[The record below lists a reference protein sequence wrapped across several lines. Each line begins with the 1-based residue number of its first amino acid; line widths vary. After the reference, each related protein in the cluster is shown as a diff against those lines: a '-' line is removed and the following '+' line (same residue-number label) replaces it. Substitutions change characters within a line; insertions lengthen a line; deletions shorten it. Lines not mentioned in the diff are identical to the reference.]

1 MEQKSK
7 FDKVMGAWDIL
18 VIAFGAMI
26 GWGWVINSGDWI
38 TTAGFAGSIIAMLIG
53 GLMVFFVGL
62 TYAELTSAMPQ
73 CGGEHVFSYRAMGPT
88 GSFVCTWMI
97 ILGYVATSAFEATA
111 LPTVITYL
119 FPDFNQVYLY
129 SIAGKDI
136 YLTTIVLGVGVAI
149 LITVINIKGAKTAAI
164 LQTVLTAIIAIA
176 GILLVVGSAING
188 DMGNITG
195 QMWESGAGNTLGSV
209 FKVACM
215 TPFLFIGF
223 DVIPQA
229 AEEINVPYK
238 KIGKIMLLSIFL
250 AVAWYLMI
258 IFAVCYI
265 MPQSEIAKEMMSQNG
280 LVSAKAIEIAF
291 RSPLMGKVLIIGG
304 LCGIIT
310 SWNSFLMGGSRA
322 LYSMGES
329 LMIPKMFGKLGKN
342 KTPEAAIILCGIACV
357 AAPFFGRGV
366 LVWLVDAASFGCV
379 IAYMFVSISFCIL
392 RKKRPEMERP
402 YKVKA
407 GKFVGVMAVLMA
419 GFMTLL
425 YIIPASFSA
434 ALVWQEWVV
443 VGIWLALG
451 VFFYFYSK
459 RKYGAE
465 FGRDIFIV
473 DESKTVEEEPAL
485 LPNAKYPD
493 RHFVITM
500 GCEYGS
506 GGPEIARM
514 VADYFGIE
522 YYDRDLVDKVVQEI
536 GVDKGLVEEA
546 DTKIGVRYAFDTSY
560 GVRYANLSNRV
571 IDAQFQ
577 AIHDFAKHSCVI
589 VGRSSDYILRD
600 TEDVMNVFIYAPQ
613 KDEIAAVMKKKG
625 LNERK
630 AEEEWENV
638 EKSQH
643 ARHEYITGKKRGDR
657 HTRDILLNS
666 SLLGWDATAQFIE
679 ELVERRFG
687 LTEETLKKEAWR
699 ANERIY
705 DQNRNRRI

>member
-53 GLMVFFVGL
+53 GVMVFFVGL

-119 FPDFNQVYLY
+119 FPEFNQVYLY

-136 YLTTIVLGVGVAI
+136 YLTTILLGVGVAV
-149 LITVINIKGAKTAAI
+149 LITFINIRGAKTAAI

-176 GILLVVGSAING
+176 GILLVVGSAVNG
-188 DMGNITG
+188 DGANITG
-195 QMWESGAGNTLGSV
+195 QMWESGTGTTLGSV

-250 AVAWYLMI
+250 AVAWYLLI

-265 MPQSEIAKEMMSQNG
+265 MPQSAIAQEMSSQNG

-329 LMIPKMFGKLGKN
+329 LMIPKMFGKLGKH

-357 AAPFFGRGV
+357 VAPFFGRGV

-392 RKKRPEMERP
+392 RKKKPEMARP

-407 GKFVGVMAVLMA
+407 GRFVGVMAVLMA

-425 YIIPASFSA
+425 YIVPASFSA
-434 ALVWQEWVV
+434 ALVWQEWIV

-451 VFFYFYSK
+451 AFFYFYSK
-459 RKYGAE
+459 KKYGAE

-473 DESKTVEEEPAL
+473 EDGGKTEEQEETV
-485 LPNAKYPD
+485 LPNAKYQD
-493 RHFVITM
+493 RHFVITV

-506 GGPEIARM
+506 GGPQIAKM
-514 VADYFGIE
+514 VADRLGIE
-522 YYDRDLVDKVVQEI
+522 YYNRDLVDKVVAHI

-577 AIHDFAKHSCVI
+577 AINDFANKSSCVI
-589 VGRSSDYILRD
+589 VGRSSDYILRNRD
-600 TEDVMNVFIYAPQ
+600 DVLNVFIYAPQ
-613 KDEIAAVMKKKG
+613 EDEIAAVMKEKG
-625 LNERK
+625 IKNMRK
-630 AEEEWENV
+630 AKEEWESV
-638 EKSQH
+638 DKAQH

-657 HTRDILLNS
+657 HTRDMLINS
-666 SLLGWDATAQFIE
+666 SILGWDETADMIIDMIDRKFEQDDAKQ
-679 ELVERRFG
+679 
-687 LTEETLKKEAWR
+687 LKKEA
-699 ANERIY
+699 
-705 DQNRNRRI
+705 

>member
-53 GLMVFFVGL
+53 GVMVFFVGL

-119 FPDFNQVYLY
+119 FPEFNQVYLY

-136 YLTTIVLGVGVAI
+136 YLTTILLGVGVAV
-149 LITVINIKGAKTAAI
+149 LITFINIRGAKTAAI

-176 GILLVVGSAING
+176 GILLVVGSAVNG
-188 DMGNITG
+188 DGANITG
-195 QMWESGAGNTLGSV
+195 QMWESGTGTTLGSV

-250 AVAWYLMI
+250 AVAWYLLI

-265 MPQSEIAKEMMSQNG
+265 MPQSAIAQEMSSQNG

-329 LMIPKMFGKLGKN
+329 LMIPKMFGKLGKH

-357 AAPFFGRGV
+357 VAPFFGRGV

-392 RKKRPEMERP
+392 RKKKPEMERP

-407 GKFVGVMAVLMA
+407 GRFVGVMAVLMA

-425 YIIPASFSA
+425 YIVPASFSA

-459 RKYGAE
+459 KKYGAE

-473 DESKTVEEEPAL
+473 EDGGKAEEQEEAV

-493 RHFVITM
+493 RHFVITV

-506 GGPEIARM
+506 GGPQIAKM
-514 VADYFGIE
+514 IADRLGIE
-522 YYDRDLVDKVVQEI
+522 YYNRDLVDKVVAQI

-577 AIHDFAKHSCVI
+577 AINDFANRSSCVI
-589 VGRSSDYILRD
+589 VGRSSDYILRNRD
-600 TEDVMNVFIYAPQ
+600 DVLNVFIYAPQ
-613 KDEIAAVMKKKG
+613 EDEIAAVMKEKG
-625 LNERK
+625 IKNMRK
-630 AEEEWENV
+630 AKEEWESV
-638 EKSQH
+638 DKAQH

-657 HTRDILLNS
+657 HTRDMLINS
-666 SLLGWDATAQFIE
+666 SILGWDETADMIIDMIDRKFEQDD
-679 ELVERRFG
+679 VKQ
-687 LTEETLKKEAWR
+687 LKKEA
-699 ANERIY
+699 
-705 DQNRNRRI
+705 

>member
-53 GLMVFFVGL
+53 GVMVFFVGL

-119 FPDFNQVYLY
+119 FPKFNQVYLY

-136 YLTTIVLGVGVAI
+136 YLTTILLGVGVAV
-149 LITVINIKGAKTAAI
+149 LITFINIRGAKTAAI

-176 GILLVVGSAING
+176 GILLVVGSAVNG
-188 DMGNITG
+188 DGANITG
-195 QMWESGAGNTLGSV
+195 QMWESGTGTTLGSV

-250 AVAWYLMI
+250 AVAWYLLI

-265 MPQSEIAKEMMSQNG
+265 MPQSAIAQEMSSQNG

-291 RSPLMGKVLIIGG
+291 RSLLMGKVLIIGG

-329 LMIPKMFGKLGKN
+329 LMIPKMFGKLGKH

-357 AAPFFGRGV
+357 VAPFFGRGV

-392 RKKRPEMERP
+392 RKKKPEMARP

-407 GKFVGVMAVLMA
+407 GRFVGVMAVLMA

-425 YIIPASFSA
+425 YIVPASFSA
-434 ALVWQEWVV
+434 ALVWQEWIV

-451 VFFYFYSK
+451 AFFYFYSK
-459 RKYGAE
+459 KKYGAE

-473 DESKTVEEEPAL
+473 EDGGKTEEQEETV

-493 RHFVITM
+493 RHFVITV

-506 GGPEIARM
+506 GGPQIAKM
-514 VADYFGIE
+514 VADRLGIE
-522 YYDRDLVDKVVQEI
+522 YYNRDLVDKVVAHI

-577 AIHDFAKHSCVI
+577 AINDFANRSSCVI
-589 VGRSSDYILRD
+589 VGRSSDYILRNRD
-600 TEDVMNVFIYAPQ
+600 DVLNVFIYAPQ
-613 KDEIAAVMKKKG
+613 EDEIAAVMKEKG
-625 LNERK
+625 IKNMRK
-630 AEEEWENV
+630 AKEEWESV
-638 EKSQH
+638 DKAQH

-657 HTRDILLNS
+657 HTRDMLINS
-666 SLLGWDATAQFIE
+666 SILGWDETADMIIDMIDRKFEQDDAKQ
-679 ELVERRFG
+679 
-687 LTEETLKKEAWR
+687 LKKEA
-699 ANERIY
+699 
-705 DQNRNRRI
+705 

>member
-53 GLMVFFVGL
+53 GVMVFFVGL

-119 FPDFNQVYLY
+119 FPEFNQVYLY

-136 YLTTIVLGVGVAI
+136 YLTTILLGVGVAV
-149 LITVINIKGAKTAAI
+149 LITFINIRGAKTAAI

-176 GILLVVGSAING
+176 GILLVVGSAVNG
-188 DMGNITG
+188 DGANITG
-195 QMWESGAGNTLGSV
+195 QMWESGTGTTLGSV

-250 AVAWYLMI
+250 AVAWYLLI

-265 MPQSEIAKEMMSQNG
+265 MPQSAIAQEMSSQNG

-329 LMIPKMFGKLGKN
+329 LMIPKMFGKLGKH

-357 AAPFFGRGV
+357 VAPFFGRGV

-379 IAYMFVSISFCIL
+379 IAYMFVSISFCVL
-392 RKKRPEMERP
+392 RKKKPEMARP

-407 GKFVGVMAVLMA
+407 GKFVGFMAVLMA

-425 YIIPASFSA
+425 YIVPASFSA

-459 RKYGAE
+459 KKYGAE

-473 DESKTVEEEPAL
+473 EDGGKTEEQEEAV

-493 RHFVITM
+493 RHFVITV

-506 GGPEIARM
+506 GGPQIAKM
-514 VADYFGIE
+514 IADRLGIE
-522 YYDRDLVDKVVQEI
+522 YYNRDLVDKVVAQI

-577 AIHDFAKHSCVI
+577 AINDFANRSSCVI
-589 VGRSSDYILRD
+589 VGRSSDYILRNRD
-600 TEDVMNVFIYAPQ
+600 DVLNVFIYAPQ
-613 KDEIAAVMKKKG
+613 EDEIAAVMKEKG
-625 LNERK
+625 IKNMRK
-630 AEEEWENV
+630 AKEEWESV
-638 EKSQH
+638 DKAQH

-657 HTRDILLNS
+657 HTRDMLINS
-666 SLLGWDATAQFIE
+666 SILGWDETADMIIDMIDRKFEQDDAKQ
-679 ELVERRFG
+679 
-687 LTEETLKKEAWR
+687 LKKEA
-699 ANERIY
+699 
-705 DQNRNRRI
+705 

>member
-53 GLMVFFVGL
+53 GVMVFFVGL

-119 FPDFNQVYLY
+119 FPEFNQVYLY

-136 YLTTIVLGVGVAI
+136 YLTTILLGVGVAV
-149 LITVINIKGAKTAAI
+149 LITFINIRGAKTAAI

-176 GILLVVGSAING
+176 GILLVVGSAVNG
-188 DMGNITG
+188 DGANITG
-195 QMWESGAGNTLGSV
+195 QMWESGTGTTLGSV

-250 AVAWYLMI
+250 AVAWYLLI

-265 MPQSEIAKEMMSQNG
+265 MPQSAIAQEMSSQNG

-329 LMIPKMFGKLGKN
+329 LMIPKMFGKLGKH

-357 AAPFFGRGV
+357 VAPFFGRGV

-392 RKKRPEMERP
+392 RKKKPEMARP

-407 GKFVGVMAVLMA
+407 GRFVGVMAVLMA

-425 YIIPASFSA
+425 YIVPASFSA
-434 ALVWQEWVV
+434 ALVWQEWIV

-451 VFFYFYSK
+451 AFFYFYSK
-459 RKYGAE
+459 KKYGAE

-473 DESKTVEEEPAL
+473 EDGGKAEEQEEAVF
-485 LPNAKYPD
+485 PNAKYPD
-493 RHFVITM
+493 RHFVITV

-506 GGPEIARM
+506 GGPQIAKM
-514 VADYFGIE
+514 IADRLGIE
-522 YYDRDLVDKVVQEI
+522 YYNRDLVDKVVAQI

-577 AIHDFAKHSCVI
+577 AINDFANRSSCVI
-589 VGRSSDYILRD
+589 VGRSSDYILRNRD
-600 TEDVMNVFIYAPQ
+600 DVLNVFIYAPQ
-613 KDEIAAVMKKKG
+613 EDEIAAVMKEKG
-625 LNERK
+625 IKNMRK
-630 AEEEWENV
+630 AKEEWESV
-638 EKSQH
+638 DKAQH

-657 HTRDILLNS
+657 HTRDMLINS
-666 SLLGWDATAQFIE
+666 SILGWDETADMIIDMIDRKFEQDDAKQ
-679 ELVERRFG
+679 
-687 LTEETLKKEAWR
+687 LKKEA
-699 ANERIY
+699 
-705 DQNRNRRI
+705 

>member
-38 TTAGFAGSIIAMLIG
+38 TTAGFMGSIIAMLIG
-53 GLMVFFVGL
+53 GVMVFFVGL

-119 FPDFNQVYLY
+119 FPKFNQVYLY

-136 YLTTIVLGVGVAI
+136 YLTTILLGVGVAL
-149 LITVINIKGAKTAAI
+149 LITFINIRGAKTAAI

-188 DMGNITG
+188 EGANITG
-195 QMWESGAGNTLGSV
+195 QMWESGTGTTLGSV

-250 AVAWYLMI
+250 AVAWYLLI

-265 MPQSEIAKEMMSQNG
+265 MPQSAIAQEMSSQNG

-329 LMIPKMFGKLGKN
+329 LMIPKMFGKLGKH

-392 RKKRPEMERP
+392 RKKKPEMARP

-425 YIIPASFSA
+425 YIVPASFSA

-459 RKYGAE
+459 KKYGAE

-473 DESKTVEEEPAL
+473 EDGGKTEEQEETV

-493 RHFVITM
+493 RHFVITV

-506 GGPEIARM
+506 GGPQIAKM
-514 VADYFGIE
+514 VADRLGIE
-522 YYDRDLVDKVVQEI
+522 YYNRDLVDKVVAQI

-577 AIHDFAKHSCVI
+577 AINDFANKSSCVI
-589 VGRSSDYILRD
+589 VGRSSDYILRNRD
-600 TEDVMNVFIYAPQ
+600 DVLNVFIYAPQ
-613 KDEIAAVMKKKG
+613 EDEIAAVMKEKG
-625 LNERK
+625 IKNMRK
-630 AEEEWENV
+630 AKEEWESV
-638 EKSQH
+638 DKAQH

-657 HTRDILLNS
+657 HTRDMLINS
-666 SLLGWDATAQFIE
+666 SILGWDETADMIIDMIDRKFEQDDAKQ
-679 ELVERRFG
+679 
-687 LTEETLKKEAWR
+687 LKKEA
-699 ANERIY
+699 
-705 DQNRNRRI
+705 

>member
-1 MEQKSK
+1 
-7 FDKVMGAWDIL
+7 MGAWDIL

-53 GLMVFFVGL
+53 GVMVFFVGL

-119 FPDFNQVYLY
+119 FPEFNQVYLY

-136 YLTTIVLGVGVAI
+136 YLTTILLGVGVAV
-149 LITVINIKGAKTAAI
+149 LITFINIRGAKTAAI

-176 GILLVVGSAING
+176 GILLVVGSAVNG
-188 DMGNITG
+188 DGANITG
-195 QMWESGAGNTLGSV
+195 QMWESGTGTTLGSV

-250 AVAWYLMI
+250 AVAWYLLI

-265 MPQSEIAKEMMSQNG
+265 MPQSAIAQEMSSQNG

-329 LMIPKMFGKLGKN
+329 LMIPKMFGKLGKH

-392 RKKRPEMERP
+392 RKKKPEMARP

-407 GKFVGVMAVLMA
+407 GRFVGVMAVLMA

-425 YIIPASFSA
+425 YIVPASFSA
-434 ALVWQEWVV
+434 ALVWQEWIV

-451 VFFYFYSK
+451 AFFYFYSK
-459 RKYGAE
+459 KKYGAE

-473 DESKTVEEEPAL
+473 EDGGKAEEQEEAVL
-485 LPNAKYPD
+485 SNAKYPD
-493 RHFVITM
+493 RHFVITV

-506 GGPEIARM
+506 GGPQIAKM
-514 VADYFGIE
+514 IADRLGIE
-522 YYDRDLVDKVVQEI
+522 YYNRDLVDKVVAQI

-577 AIHDFAKHSCVI
+577 AINDFANRSSCVI
-589 VGRSSDYILRD
+589 VGRSSDYILRNRD
-600 TEDVMNVFIYAPQ
+600 DVLNVFIYAPQ
-613 KDEIAAVMKKKG
+613 EDEIAAVMKEKG
-625 LNERK
+625 IKNMRK
-630 AEEEWENV
+630 AKEEWESV
-638 EKSQH
+638 DKAQH

-657 HTRDILLNS
+657 HTRDMLINS
-666 SLLGWDATAQFIE
+666 SILGWDETADMIIDMIDRKFEQDDAKQ
-679 ELVERRFG
+679 
-687 LTEETLKKEAWR
+687 LKKEA
-699 ANERIY
+699 
-705 DQNRNRRI
+705 

>member
-38 TTAGFAGSIIAMLIG
+38 TTAGFMGSIIAMLIG
-53 GLMVFFVGL
+53 GVMVFFVGL

-97 ILGYVATSAFEATA
+97 ILGYVATAAFEATA

-136 YLTTIVLGVGVAI
+136 YLTTIILGVGVAI
-149 LITVINIKGAKTAAI
+149 LITIVNIKGAKTAAM
-164 LQTVLTAIIAIA
+164 LQTILTAIIAIA
-176 GILLVVGSAING
+176 GILLVVGSAVNG
-188 DMGNITG
+188 DVSNING
-195 QMWESGAGNTLGSV
+195 QMWEASTGNLVGSV

-250 AVAWYLMI
+250 AVAWYLLI

-265 MPQSEIAKEMMSQNG
+265 MPQSAIAQEMASQNG

-291 RSPLMGKVLIIGG
+291 HSPMMGKVLIIGG

-329 LMIPKMFGKLGKN
+329 LMIPKAFGKLGKH
-342 KTPEAAIILCGIACV
+342 KTPEAAIILCGIACCI
-357 AAPFFGRGV
+357 APFFGRGV

-379 IAYMFVSISFCIL
+379 IAYLFVSISFCIL
-392 RKKRPEMERP
+392 RKKKPEMERP

-407 GKFVGVMAVLMA
+407 GRFVGFMAVAMA

-425 YIIPASFSA
+425 YIVPASFSA
-434 ALVWQEWVV
+434 ALIWQEWIV
-443 VGIWLALG
+443 VGIWIALG

-459 RKYGAE
+459 KKYADE

-473 DESKTVEEEPAL
+473 DDTKDEEGSEEAV
-485 LPNAKYPD
+485 AADGRKYTGK
-493 RHFVITM
+493 HFVVTV

-506 GGPEIARM
+506 GGPEIAKM

-522 YYDRDLVDKVVQEI
+522 YYDRDLVDKVVEQT

-546 DTKIGVRYAFDTSY
+546 DAKIGVRYGFNTSY

-571 IDAQFQ
+571 IDAQFE
-577 AIHDFAKHSCVI
+577 AIHDFAEKSSCVI
-589 VGRSSDYILRD
+589 VGRSSNYILKDRD
-600 TEDVMNVFIYAPQ
+600 DVLNVFIYASEE
-613 KDEIAAVMKKKG
+613 DEIAAVMKEKG
-625 LNERK
+625 LNARK
-630 AEEEWENV
+630 AREEWESV
-638 EKSQH
+638 EKAQH

-657 HTRDILLNS
+657 HTRDILLDS
-666 SLLGWDATAQFIE
+666 SLLGWKQTADFIIE
-679 ELVERRFG
+679 IIERKYSIDDKDI
-687 LTEETLKKEAWR
+687 KKEA
-699 ANERIY
+699 
-705 DQNRNRRI
+705 

>member
-53 GLMVFFVGL
+53 GVMVFFVGL

-73 CGGEHVFSYRAMGPT
+73 CGGDHVFSYRAMGPT

-119 FPDFNQVYLY
+119 FPKFNQVYLY

-136 YLTTIVLGVGVAI
+136 YLTTILLGVGVAV
-149 LITVINIKGAKTAAI
+149 LITFINIRGAKTAAI

-176 GILLVVGSAING
+176 GILLVVGSAVNG
-188 DMGNITG
+188 DGANITG
-195 QMWESGAGNTLGSV
+195 QMWESGTGTTLGSV

-250 AVAWYLMI
+250 AVAWYLLI

-265 MPQSEIAKEMMSQNG
+265 MPQSAIAQEMSSQNG

-329 LMIPKMFGKLGKN
+329 LMIPKMFGKLGKH

-357 AAPFFGRGV
+357 VAPFFGRGV

-392 RKKRPEMERP
+392 RKKKPEMARP

-407 GKFVGVMAVLMA
+407 GRFVGVMAVLMA

-425 YIIPASFSA
+425 YIVPASFSA
-434 ALVWQEWVV
+434 ALVWQEWIV

-459 RKYGAE
+459 KKYGAE

-473 DESKTVEEEPAL
+473 EDGGKAEEQEEAV

-493 RHFVITM
+493 RHFVITV

-506 GGPEIARM
+506 GGPQIAKM
-514 VADYFGIE
+514 IADRLGIE
-522 YYDRDLVDKVVQEI
+522 YYNRDLVDKVVAQI

-577 AIHDFAKHSCVI
+577 AINDFANRSSCVI
-589 VGRSSDYILRD
+589 VGRSSDYILRNRD
-600 TEDVMNVFIYAPQ
+600 DVLNVFIYAPQ
-613 KDEIAAVMKKKG
+613 EDEIAAVMKEKG
-625 LNERK
+625 IKNMRK
-630 AEEEWENV
+630 AKEEWESV
-638 EKSQH
+638 DKAQH

-657 HTRDILLNS
+657 HTRDMLINS
-666 SLLGWDATAQFIE
+666 SILGWDETADMIIDMIDRKFEQDDAKQ
-679 ELVERRFG
+679 
-687 LTEETLKKEAWR
+687 LKKEA
-699 ANERIY
+699 
-705 DQNRNRRI
+705 

>member
-53 GLMVFFVGL
+53 GVMVFFVGL

-73 CGGEHVFSYRAMGPT
+73 CGGEHVFSYKAMGPT

-119 FPDFNQVYLY
+119 FPEFNQVYLY

-136 YLTTIVLGVGVAI
+136 YLTTILLGVGVAV
-149 LITVINIKGAKTAAI
+149 LITFINIRGAKTAAI

-176 GILLVVGSAING
+176 GILLVVGSAVNG
-188 DMGNITG
+188 DGANITG
-195 QMWESGAGNTLGSV
+195 QMWESGTGTTLGSV

-250 AVAWYLMI
+250 AVAWYLLI

-265 MPQSEIAKEMMSQNG
+265 MPQSAIAQEMSSQNG

-329 LMIPKMFGKLGKN
+329 LMIPKMFGKLGKH

-357 AAPFFGRGV
+357 VAPFFGRGV

-392 RKKRPEMERP
+392 RKKKPEMARP

-407 GKFVGVMAVLMA
+407 GRFVGVMAVLMA

-425 YIIPASFSA
+425 YIVPASFSA
-434 ALVWQEWVV
+434 ALVWQEWIV

-451 VFFYFYSK
+451 AFFYFYSK
-459 RKYGAE
+459 KKYGAE

-473 DESKTVEEEPAL
+473 EDGGKAEEQEEAV

-493 RHFVITM
+493 RHFVITV

-506 GGPEIARM
+506 GGPQIAKM
-514 VADYFGIE
+514 IADRLGIE
-522 YYDRDLVDKVVQEI
+522 YYNRDLVDKVVAQI

-577 AIHDFAKHSCVI
+577 AINDFANRSSCVI
-589 VGRSSDYILRD
+589 VGRSSDYILRNRD
-600 TEDVMNVFIYAPQ
+600 DVLNVFIYAPQ
-613 KDEIAAVMKKKG
+613 EDEIAAVMKEKG
-625 LNERK
+625 IKNMRK
-630 AEEEWENV
+630 AKEEWESV
-638 EKSQH
+638 DKAQH

-657 HTRDILLNS
+657 HTRDMLINS
-666 SLLGWDATAQFIE
+666 SILGWDETADMIIDMIDRKFEQDD
-679 ELVERRFG
+679 VKQ
-687 LTEETLKKEAWR
+687 LKKEA
-699 ANERIY
+699 
-705 DQNRNRRI
+705 

>member
-119 FPDFNQVYLY
+119 FPDFDQVYLY

-687 LTEETLKKEAWR
+687 LTEETLKKEA
-699 ANERIY
+699 
-705 DQNRNRRI
+705 

>member
-53 GLMVFFVGL
+53 GVMVFFVGL

-119 FPDFNQVYLY
+119 FPKFNQVYLY

-136 YLTTIVLGVGVAI
+136 YLTTILLGVGVAV
-149 LITVINIKGAKTAAI
+149 LITFINIRGAKTAAI

-176 GILLVVGSAING
+176 GILLVVGSAVNG
-188 DMGNITG
+188 DGANITG
-195 QMWESGAGNTLGSV
+195 QMWESGTGTTLGSV

-250 AVAWYLMI
+250 AVAWYLLI

-265 MPQSEIAKEMMSQNG
+265 MPQSAIAQEMSSQNG

-329 LMIPKMFGKLGKN
+329 LMIPKMFGKLGKH

-357 AAPFFGRGV
+357 VAPFFGRGV

-392 RKKRPEMERP
+392 RKKKPEMARP

-407 GKFVGVMAVLMA
+407 GRFVGVMAVLMA

-425 YIIPASFSA
+425 YIVPASFSA
-434 ALVWQEWVV
+434 ALVWQEWIV

-451 VFFYFYSK
+451 AFFYFYSK
-459 RKYGAE
+459 KKYGAE

-473 DESKTVEEEPAL
+473 EDGGKTEEQEETV

-493 RHFVITM
+493 RHFVITV

-506 GGPEIARM
+506 GGPQIAKM
-514 VADYFGIE
+514 VADRLGIE
-522 YYDRDLVDKVVQEI
+522 YYNRDLVDKVVAHI

-577 AIHDFAKHSCVI
+577 AINDFANRSSCVI
-589 VGRSSDYILRD
+589 VGRSSDYILRNRD
-600 TEDVMNVFIYAPQ
+600 DVLNVFIYAPQ
-613 KDEIAAVMKKKG
+613 EDEIAAVMKEKG
-625 LNERK
+625 IKNMRK
-630 AEEEWENV
+630 AKEEWESV
-638 EKSQH
+638 DKAQH

-657 HTRDILLNS
+657 HTRDMLINS
-666 SLLGWDATAQFIE
+666 SILGWDETADMIIDMIDRKFEQDDAKQF
-679 ELVERRFG
+679 
-687 LTEETLKKEAWR
+687 KKEA
-699 ANERIY
+699 
-705 DQNRNRRI
+705 

>member
-1 MEQKSK
+1 
-7 FDKVMGAWDIL
+7 
-18 VIAFGAMI
+18 MI

-473 DESKTVEEEPAL
+473 DESKTVEEEPAV

-546 DTKIGVRYAFDTSY
+546 NTKIGVRYAFDTSY

-687 LTEETLKKEAWR
+687 LTEETLKKEA
-699 ANERIY
+699 
-705 DQNRNRRI
+705 

>member
-38 TTAGFAGSIIAMLIG
+38 TTAGFMGSIIAMLIG
-53 GLMVFFVGL
+53 GVMVFFVGL

-97 ILGYVATSAFEATA
+97 ILGYVDTSAFEATA

-119 FPDFNQVYLY
+119 FPEFNQVYLY

-136 YLTTIVLGVGVAI
+136 YLTTILLGVGVAV
-149 LITVINIKGAKTAAI
+149 LITFINIIGAKTAAI

-188 DMGNITG
+188 DGANITG
-195 QMWESGAGNTLGSV
+195 QMWESGTGTTLGSV

-250 AVAWYLMI
+250 AVAWYLLI

-265 MPQSEIAKEMMSQNG
+265 MPQSAIAQEMSSQNG

-329 LMIPKMFGKLGKN
+329 LMIPKMFGKLGKH

-357 AAPFFGRGV
+357 VAPFFGRGV

-392 RKKRPEMERP
+392 RKKKPEMARP

-407 GKFVGVMAVLMA
+407 GRFVGVMAVLMA

-425 YIIPASFSA
+425 YIVPASFSA
-434 ALVWQEWVV
+434 ALVWQEWIV

-451 VFFYFYSK
+451 AFFYFYSK
-459 RKYGAE
+459 KKYGAE

-473 DESKTVEEEPAL
+473 EDGGKAEEQEEAV

-493 RHFVITM
+493 RHFVITV

-506 GGPEIARM
+506 GGPQIAKM
-514 VADYFGIE
+514 IADRLGIE
-522 YYDRDLVDKVVQEI
+522 YYNRDLVDKVVAQI

-577 AIHDFAKHSCVI
+577 AINDFANRSSCVI
-589 VGRSSDYILRD
+589 VGRSSDYILRNRD
-600 TEDVMNVFIYAPQ
+600 DVLNVFIYAPQ
-613 KDEIAAVMKKKG
+613 EDEIAAVMKEKG
-625 LNERK
+625 IKNMRK
-630 AEEEWENV
+630 AKEEWESV
-638 EKSQH
+638 DKAQH

-657 HTRDILLNS
+657 HTRDMLINS
-666 SLLGWDATAQFIE
+666 SILGWDETADMIIDMIDRKFEQDDAKQ
-679 ELVERRFG
+679 
-687 LTEETLKKEAWR
+687 LKKEA
-699 ANERIY
+699 
-705 DQNRNRRI
+705 

>member
-53 GLMVFFVGL
+53 GVMVFFVGL

-119 FPDFNQVYLY
+119 FPEFNQVYLY

-136 YLTTIVLGVGVAI
+136 YLTTILLGVGVAV
-149 LITVINIKGAKTAAI
+149 LITFINIRGAKTAAI

-176 GILLVVGSAING
+176 GILLVVGSAVNG
-188 DMGNITG
+188 DGANITG
-195 QMWESGAGNTLGSV
+195 QMWKSGTGTTLGSV

-250 AVAWYLMI
+250 AVAWYLLI

-265 MPQSEIAKEMMSQNG
+265 MPQSAIAQEMSSQNG

-329 LMIPKMFGKLGKN
+329 LMIPKMFGKLGKH

-357 AAPFFGRGV
+357 VAPFFGRGV

-392 RKKRPEMERP
+392 RKKKPEMERP

-407 GKFVGVMAVLMA
+407 GRFVGVMAVLMA

-425 YIIPASFSA
+425 YIVPASFSA

-459 RKYGAE
+459 KKYGAE

-473 DESKTVEEEPAL
+473 EDGGKAEEQEEAV

-493 RHFVITM
+493 RHFVITV

-506 GGPEIARM
+506 GGPQIAKM
-514 VADYFGIE
+514 IADRLGIE
-522 YYDRDLVDKVVQEI
+522 YYNRDLVDKVVAQI

-577 AIHDFAKHSCVI
+577 AINDFANRSSCVI
-589 VGRSSDYILRD
+589 VGRSSDYILRNRD
-600 TEDVMNVFIYAPQ
+600 DVLNVFIYAPQ
-613 KDEIAAVMKKKG
+613 EDEIAAVMKEKG
-625 LNERK
+625 IKNMRK
-630 AEEEWENV
+630 AKEEWESV
-638 EKSQH
+638 DKAQH

-657 HTRDILLNS
+657 HTRDMLINS
-666 SLLGWDATAQFIE
+666 SILGWDETADMIIDMIDRKFEHDDAKQ
-679 ELVERRFG
+679 
-687 LTEETLKKEAWR
+687 LKKEA
-699 ANERIY
+699 
-705 DQNRNRRI
+705 

>member
-53 GLMVFFVGL
+53 GVMVFFVGL

-119 FPDFNQVYLY
+119 FPEFNQVYLY

-136 YLTTIVLGVGVAI
+136 YLTTILLGVGVAV
-149 LITVINIKGAKTAAI
+149 LITFINIRGAKTAAI

-176 GILLVVGSAING
+176 GILLVVGSAVNG
-188 DMGNITG
+188 DGANITG
-195 QMWESGAGNTLGSV
+195 QMWESGTGTTLGSV

-250 AVAWYLMI
+250 AVAWYLLI

-265 MPQSEIAKEMMSQNG
+265 MPQSAIAQEMSSQNG

-329 LMIPKMFGKLGKN
+329 LMIPKMFGKLGKH

-357 AAPFFGRGV
+357 VAPFFGRGV

-392 RKKRPEMERP
+392 RKKKPEMARP

-407 GKFVGVMAVLMA
+407 GRFVGVMAVLMA

-425 YIIPASFSA
+425 YIVPASFSA
-434 ALVWQEWVV
+434 ALVWQEWIV

-451 VFFYFYSK
+451 AFFYFYSK
-459 RKYGAE
+459 KKYGAE
-465 FGRDIFIV
+465 FGRDIFIAE
-473 DESKTVEEEPAL
+473 DGGKTEEQEETV

-493 RHFVITM
+493 RHFVITV

-506 GGPEIARM
+506 GGPQIAKM
-514 VADYFGIE
+514 IADRLGIE
-522 YYDRDLVDKVVQEI
+522 YYNRDLVDKVVAQI
-536 GVDKGLVEEA
+536 GVDKRLVEEA

-577 AIHDFAKHSCVI
+577 AINDFANRSSCVI
-589 VGRSSDYILRD
+589 VGRSSDYILRNRD
-600 TEDVMNVFIYAPQ
+600 DVLNVFIYAPQ
-613 KDEIAAVMKKKG
+613 EDEIAAVMKEKG
-625 LNERK
+625 IKNMRK
-630 AEEEWENV
+630 AKEEWESV
-638 EKSQH
+638 DKAQH

-657 HTRDILLNS
+657 HTRDMLINS
-666 SLLGWDATAQFIE
+666 SILGWDETADMIIDMIDRKFEQDDAKQ
-679 ELVERRFG
+679 
-687 LTEETLKKEAWR
+687 LKKEA
-699 ANERIY
+699 
-705 DQNRNRRI
+705 

>member
-38 TTAGFAGSIIAMLIG
+38 TTAGFMGSIIAMLIG
-53 GLMVFFVGL
+53 GLMVIFVGL

-73 CGGEHVFSYRAMGPT
+73 CGGEHVFSYRAMGAT

-97 ILGYVATSAFEATA
+97 ILGYVATAAFEATA

-129 SIAGKDI
+129 SIAGRDI
-136 YLTTIVLGVGVAI
+136 YLTTILLGVGFAV
-149 LITVINIKGAKTAAI
+149 LITYINLKGAKTAAM
-164 LQTVLTAIIAIA
+164 LQTVLTAVIAIA
-176 GILLVVGSAING
+176 GILLVVGSAVNG
-188 DMGNITG
+188 ESSNISG
-195 QMWESGAGNTLGSV
+195 QMWEAGTGSTLGSV

-229 AEEINVPYK
+229 AEEINVAYK
-238 KIGKIMLLSIFL
+238 KVGRIMLLSIFL
-250 AVAWYLMI
+250 AVLWYLLI

-265 MPQSEIAKEMMSQNG
+265 MPQSAIAQELNSQNG

-291 RSPLMGKVLIIGG
+291 GSPLMGKVLIIGG

-329 LMIPKMFGKLGKN
+329 LMIPAMFGKLGKH
-342 KTPEAAIILCGIACV
+342 KTPEAAIILCGIACCI
-357 AAPFFGRGV
+357 APFFGRGV

-379 IAYMFVSISFCIL
+379 VAYMFVAISFCIL
-392 RKKRPEMERP
+392 RKKNPEMERP

-407 GKFVGVMAVLMA
+407 GRFVGVMAVAMA
-419 GFMTLL
+419 AFMTLL

-434 ALVWQEWVV
+434 ALVWQEWIV
-443 VGIWLALG
+443 VGTWLALG
-451 VFFYFYSK
+451 VFFYAYSK
-459 RKYGAE
+459 KKYGAE

-473 DESKTVEEEPAL
+473 SDDDAEKEDTTEADVIPVSRE
-485 LPNAKYPD
+485 KYAGK
-493 RHFVITM
+493 HFVITV

-506 GGPEIARM
+506 GGPQIAKL
-514 VADYFGIE
+514 VADHLGID
-522 YYDRDLVDKVVQEI
+522 YYNRDLVDKVVEQI

-546 DTKIGVRYAFDTSY
+546 DTKIGVRYGFDTSY

-571 IDAQFQ
+571 IDAQFKT
-577 AIHDFAKHSCVI
+577 IHDFAERSSCVI

-600 TEDVMNVFIYAPQ
+600 RNDVLNVYVYAPED
-613 KDEIAAVMKKKG
+613 DEIAEVMSEKSIK
-625 LNERK
+625 NRNT
-630 AEEEWENV
+630 ARAEWESVN
-638 EKSQH
+638 KAQH
-643 ARHEYITGKKRGDR
+643 ARHEYITGKKRSDV
-657 HTRDILLNS
+657 HTRDLLLNS
-666 SLLGWDATAQFIE
+666 SLLGWEQTADLIIDT
-679 ELVERRFG
+679 VERRFQ
-687 LTEETLKKEAWR
+687 LKNTEVKKEA
-699 ANERIY
+699 
-705 DQNRNRRI
+705 

>member
-38 TTAGFAGSIIAMLIG
+38 TTAGFMGSIIAMLIG
-53 GLMVFFVGL
+53 GVMVFFVGL

-119 FPDFNQVYLY
+119 FPKFNQVYLY
-129 SIAGKDI
+129 SIVGKDI
-136 YLTTIVLGVGVAI
+136 YLTTILLGVGVAV
-149 LITVINIKGAKTAAI
+149 LITFINIRGAKTAAI

-188 DMGNITG
+188 DGANITG
-195 QMWESGAGNTLGSV
+195 QMWESGTGTTLGSV

-250 AVAWYLMI
+250 AVAWYLLI

-265 MPQSEIAKEMMSQNG
+265 MPQSAIAQEMSSQNG

-329 LMIPKMFGKLGKN
+329 LMIPKMFGKLGKH

-392 RKKRPEMERP
+392 RKKKPEMARP
-402 YKVKA
+402 YKVKT
-407 GKFVGVMAVLMA
+407 GRFVGAMAVLMA

-425 YIIPASFSA
+425 YIVPASFSA
-434 ALVWQEWVV
+434 ALVWQEWIV

-459 RKYGAE
+459 KKYGAE

-473 DESKTVEEEPAL
+473 EDGGKSEEQEETV

-493 RHFVITM
+493 KHFVITV

-506 GGPEIARM
+506 GGPQIAKM
-514 VADYFGIE
+514 VADRLGIE
-522 YYDRDLVDKVVQEI
+522 YYNRDLVDKVVAHI

-577 AIHDFAKHSCVI
+577 AINDFANKSSCVI
-589 VGRSSDYILRD
+589 VGRSSDYILRNRD
-600 TEDVMNVFIYAPQ
+600 DVLNVFIYAPQ
-613 KDEIAAVMKKKG
+613 EDEIAAVMKEKG
-625 LNERK
+625 IKNMRK
-630 AEEEWENV
+630 AKEEWESV
-638 EKSQH
+638 DKAQH

-657 HTRDILLNS
+657 HTRDMLINS
-666 SLLGWDATAQFIE
+666 SILGWDGTADMIIDMVDRKFEHDDAKQ
-679 ELVERRFG
+679 
-687 LTEETLKKEAWR
+687 LKKEA
-699 ANERIY
+699 
-705 DQNRNRRI
+705 

>member
-53 GLMVFFVGL
+53 GVMVFFVGL

-119 FPDFNQVYLY
+119 FPKFNQVYLY

-136 YLTTIVLGVGVAI
+136 YLTTILLGVGVAV
-149 LITVINIKGAKTAAI
+149 LITFINIRGAKTAAI

-176 GILLVVGSAING
+176 GILLVVGSAVNG
-188 DMGNITG
+188 DGANITG
-195 QMWESGAGNTLGSV
+195 QMWESGTGTTLGSV

-250 AVAWYLMI
+250 AVAWYLLI

-265 MPQSEIAKEMMSQNG
+265 MPQSAIAQEMSSQNG

-329 LMIPKMFGKLGKN
+329 LMIPKMFGKLGKH

-392 RKKRPEMERP
+392 RKKKPEMARP

-407 GKFVGVMAVLMA
+407 GRFVGVMAVLMA

-425 YIIPASFSA
+425 YIVPASFSA
-434 ALVWQEWVV
+434 ALVWQEWIV

-459 RKYGAE
+459 KKYGAE

-473 DESKTVEEEPAL
+473 EDGGKAEEQEEAV

-493 RHFVITM
+493 RHFVITV

-506 GGPEIARM
+506 GGPQIAKM
-514 VADYFGIE
+514 IADRLGIE
-522 YYDRDLVDKVVQEI
+522 YYNRDLVDKVVAQI

-546 DTKIGVRYAFDTSY
+546 ATKIGVRYAFDTSY

-577 AIHDFAKHSCVI
+577 AINDFANRSSCVI
-589 VGRSSDYILRD
+589 VGRSSDYILRNRD
-600 TEDVMNVFIYAPQ
+600 DVLNVFIYAPQ
-613 KDEIAAVMKKKG
+613 EDEIAAVM
-625 LNERK
+625 
-630 AEEEWENV
+630 
-638 EKSQH
+638 
-643 ARHEYITGKKRGDR
+643 
-657 HTRDILLNS
+657 
-666 SLLGWDATAQFIE
+666 SLLIRHSMQDMSILQERSVATGIQEICLSTA
-679 ELVERRFG
+679 
-687 LTEETLKKEAWR
+687 AS
-699 ANERIY
+699 
-705 DQNRNRRI
+705 

>member
-53 GLMVFFVGL
+53 GVMVFFVGL

-119 FPDFNQVYLY
+119 FPKFNQVYLY

-136 YLTTIVLGVGVAI
+136 YLTTILLGVGVAV
-149 LITVINIKGAKTAAI
+149 LITFINIRGAKTAAI

-176 GILLVVGSAING
+176 GILLVVGSAVNG
-188 DMGNITG
+188 DGANITG
-195 QMWESGAGNTLGSV
+195 QMWESGTGTTLGSV

-250 AVAWYLMI
+250 AVAWYLLI

-265 MPQSEIAKEMMSQNG
+265 MPQSAIAQEMSSQNG

-329 LMIPKMFGKLGKN
+329 LMIPKMFGKLGKH

-392 RKKRPEMERP
+392 RKKKPEMARP

-407 GKFVGVMAVLMA
+407 GRFVGVMAVLMA

-425 YIIPASFSA
+425 YIVPASFSA
-434 ALVWQEWVV
+434 ALVWQEWIV

-451 VFFYFYSK
+451 VFLYFYSK
-459 RKYGAE
+459 KKYGAE

-473 DESKTVEEEPAL
+473 EDGGKAEEQEEAV

-493 RHFVITM
+493 RHFVITV

-506 GGPEIARM
+506 GGPQIAKM
-514 VADYFGIE
+514 IADRLGIE
-522 YYDRDLVDKVVQEI
+522 YYNRDLVDKVVAQI

-577 AIHDFAKHSCVI
+577 AINDFANRSSCVI
-589 VGRSSDYILRD
+589 VGRSSDYILRNRD
-600 TEDVMNVFIYAPQ
+600 DVLNVFIYAPQ
-613 KDEIAAVMKKKG
+613 EDEIAAVMKEKG
-625 LNERK
+625 IKNMRK
-630 AEEEWENV
+630 AKEEWESV
-638 EKSQH
+638 DKAQH

-657 HTRDILLNS
+657 HTRDMLINS
-666 SLLGWDATAQFIE
+666 SILGWDETADMIIDMIDRKFEQDDAKQ
-679 ELVERRFG
+679 
-687 LTEETLKKEAWR
+687 LKKEA
-699 ANERIY
+699 
-705 DQNRNRRI
+705 

>member
-53 GLMVFFVGL
+53 GVMVFFVGL

-119 FPDFNQVYLY
+119 FPEFNQVYLY

-136 YLTTIVLGVGVAI
+136 YLTTILLGVGVAV
-149 LITVINIKGAKTAAI
+149 LITFINIRGAKTAAI

-176 GILLVVGSAING
+176 GILLVVGSAVNG
-188 DMGNITG
+188 DGANITG
-195 QMWESGAGNTLGSV
+195 QMWESGTGTTLGSV

-250 AVAWYLMI
+250 AVAWYLLI

-265 MPQSEIAKEMMSQNG
+265 MPQSAIAQEMSSQNG

-329 LMIPKMFGKLGKN
+329 LMIPKMFGKLGKH

-357 AAPFFGRGV
+357 VAPFFGRGV

-392 RKKRPEMERP
+392 RKKKPEMARP

-407 GKFVGVMAVLMA
+407 GRFVGVMAVLMA

-425 YIIPASFSA
+425 YIVPASFSA
-434 ALVWQEWVV
+434 ALVWQEWIV

-451 VFFYFYSK
+451 AFFYFYSK
-459 RKYGAE
+459 KKYGAE

-473 DESKTVEEEPAL
+473 EDGGKTEEQEETV

-493 RHFVITM
+493 RHFVITV

-506 GGPEIARM
+506 GGPQIAKM
-514 VADYFGIE
+514 IADRLGIE
-522 YYDRDLVDKVVQEI
+522 YYNRDLVDKVVAQI

-577 AIHDFAKHSCVI
+577 AINDFANRSSCVF
-589 VGRSSDYILRD
+589 VGRSSDYILRNRD
-600 TEDVMNVFIYAPQ
+600 DVLNVFIYAPQ
-613 KDEIAAVMKKKG
+613 EDEIAAVMKEKG
-625 LNERK
+625 IKNMRK
-630 AEEEWENV
+630 AKEEWESV
-638 EKSQH
+638 DKAQH

-657 HTRDILLNS
+657 HTRDMLINS
-666 SLLGWDATAQFIE
+666 SILGWDETADMIIDMIDRKFEQDDAKQ
-679 ELVERRFG
+679 
-687 LTEETLKKEAWR
+687 LKKEA
-699 ANERIY
+699 
-705 DQNRNRRI
+705 

>member
-53 GLMVFFVGL
+53 GVMVFFVGL

-119 FPDFNQVYLY
+119 FPEFNQVYLY

-136 YLTTIVLGVGVAI
+136 YLTTILLGVGVAV
-149 LITVINIKGAKTAAI
+149 LITFINIRGAKTAAI

-176 GILLVVGSAING
+176 GILLVVGSAVNG
-188 DMGNITG
+188 DGANITG
-195 QMWESGAGNTLGSV
+195 QMWESGTGTTLGSV

-250 AVAWYLMI
+250 AVAWYLLI

-265 MPQSEIAKEMMSQNG
+265 MPQSAIAQEMSSQNG

-291 RSPLMGKVLIIGG
+291 RSPLIIGG

-329 LMIPKMFGKLGKN
+329 LMIPKMFGKLGKH

-357 AAPFFGRGV
+357 VAPFFGRGV

-392 RKKRPEMERP
+392 RKKKPEMARP

-407 GKFVGVMAVLMA
+407 GRFVGVMAVLMA

-425 YIIPASFSA
+425 YIVPASFSA
-434 ALVWQEWVV
+434 ALVWQEWIV

-451 VFFYFYSK
+451 AFFYFYSK
-459 RKYGAE
+459 KKYGAE

-473 DESKTVEEEPAL
+473 EDGGKTEEQEETV

-493 RHFVITM
+493 RHFVITV

-506 GGPEIARM
+506 GGPQIAKM
-514 VADYFGIE
+514 VADRLGIE
-522 YYDRDLVDKVVQEI
+522 YYNRDLVDKVVAHI

-577 AIHDFAKHSCVI
+577 AINDFANRSSCVI
-589 VGRSSDYILRD
+589 VGRSSDYILRNRD
-600 TEDVMNVFIYAPQ
+600 DVLNVFIYAPQ
-613 KDEIAAVMKKKG
+613 EDEIAAVMKEKG
-625 LNERK
+625 IKNMRK
-630 AEEEWENV
+630 AKEEWESV
-638 EKSQH
+638 DKAQH

-657 HTRDILLNS
+657 HTRDMLINS
-666 SLLGWDATAQFIE
+666 SILGWDETADMIIDMIDRKFEQDDAKQ
-679 ELVERRFG
+679 
-687 LTEETLKKEAWR
+687 LKKEA
-699 ANERIY
+699 
-705 DQNRNRRI
+705 

>member
-53 GLMVFFVGL
+53 GVMVFFVGL

-73 CGGEHVFSYRAMGPT
+73 CGGDHVFSYRAMGPT

-97 ILGYVATSAFEATA
+97 ILGYVANSAFEATA

-119 FPDFNQVYLY
+119 FPKFNQVYLY

-136 YLTTIVLGVGVAI
+136 YLTTILLGVGVAV
-149 LITVINIKGAKTAAI
+149 LITFINIRGAKTAAI

-176 GILLVVGSAING
+176 GILLVVGSAVNG
-188 DMGNITG
+188 DGANITG
-195 QMWESGAGNTLGSV
+195 QMWESGTGTTLGSV

-250 AVAWYLMI
+250 AVAWYLLI

-265 MPQSEIAKEMMSQNG
+265 MPQSAIAQEMSSQNG

-329 LMIPKMFGKLGKN
+329 LMIPKMFGKLGKH

-392 RKKRPEMERP
+392 RKKKPEMARP

-407 GKFVGVMAVLMA
+407 GRFVGVMAVLMA

-425 YIIPASFSA
+425 YIVPASFSA
-434 ALVWQEWVV
+434 ALVWQEWIV

-459 RKYGAE
+459 KKYGAE

-473 DESKTVEEEPAL
+473 EDGGKAEEQEEAV

-493 RHFVITM
+493 RHFVITV

-506 GGPEIARM
+506 GGPQIAKM
-514 VADYFGIE
+514 IADRLGIE
-522 YYDRDLVDKVVQEI
+522 YYNRDLVDKVVAQI

-577 AIHDFAKHSCVI
+577 AINDFANRSSCVI
-589 VGRSSDYILRD
+589 VGRSSDYILRNRD
-600 TEDVMNVFIYAPQ
+600 DVLNVFIYAPQ
-613 KDEIAAVMKKKG
+613 EDEIAAVMKEKG
-625 LNERK
+625 IKNMRK
-630 AEEEWENV
+630 AKEEWESV
-638 EKSQH
+638 DKAQH

-657 HTRDILLNS
+657 HTRDMLINS
-666 SLLGWDATAQFIE
+666 SILGWDETADMIIDMIDRKFEQDDAKQ
-679 ELVERRFG
+679 
-687 LTEETLKKEAWR
+687 LKKEA
-699 ANERIY
+699 
-705 DQNRNRRI
+705 

>member
-53 GLMVFFVGL
+53 GVMVFFVGL

-119 FPDFNQVYLY
+119 FPEFNQVYLY

-136 YLTTIVLGVGVAI
+136 YLTTILLGVGVAV
-149 LITVINIKGAKTAAI
+149 LITFINIRGAKTAAI

-176 GILLVVGSAING
+176 GILLVVGSAVNG
-188 DMGNITG
+188 DGANITG
-195 QMWESGAGNTLGSV
+195 QMWESGTGTTLGSV

-250 AVAWYLMI
+250 AVAWYLLI

-265 MPQSEIAKEMMSQNG
+265 MPQSAIAQEMSSQNG

-329 LMIPKMFGKLGKN
+329 LMIPKMFGKLGKH

-357 AAPFFGRGV
+357 VAPFFGRGV

-392 RKKRPEMERP
+392 RKKKPEMARP

-407 GKFVGVMAVLMA
+407 GRFVGVMAVLMA

-425 YIIPASFSA
+425 YIVPASFSA
-434 ALVWQEWVV
+434 ALVWQEWIV

-451 VFFYFYSK
+451 AFFYFYSK
-459 RKYGAE
+459 KKYGAE

-473 DESKTVEEEPAL
+473 EDGGKAEEQEEAV

-493 RHFVITM
+493 RHFVITV

-506 GGPEIARM
+506 GGPQIAKM
-514 VADYFGIE
+514 IADRLGIE
-522 YYDRDLVDKVVQEI
+522 YYNRDLVDKVVAQI

-577 AIHDFAKHSCVI
+577 AINDFANKSSCVI
-589 VGRSSDYILRD
+589 VGRSSDYILRNRD
-600 TEDVMNVFIYAPQ
+600 DVLNVFIYAPQ
-613 KDEIAAVMKKKG
+613 EDEIAAVMKEKG
-625 LNERK
+625 IKNMRK
-630 AEEEWENV
+630 AKEEWESV
-638 EKSQH
+638 DKAQH

-657 HTRDILLNS
+657 HTRDMLINS
-666 SLLGWDATAQFIE
+666 SILGWDETADMIIDMIDRKFEQDDAKQ
-679 ELVERRFG
+679 
-687 LTEETLKKEAWR
+687 LKKEA
-699 ANERIY
+699 
-705 DQNRNRRI
+705 

>member
-53 GLMVFFVGL
+53 GVMVFFVGL

-97 ILGYVATSAFEATA
+97 ILGYVATSAFEETA

-119 FPDFNQVYLY
+119 FPEFNQVYLY

-136 YLTTIVLGVGVAI
+136 YLTTILLGVGVAV
-149 LITVINIKGAKTAAI
+149 LITFINIRGAKTAAI

-176 GILLVVGSAING
+176 GILLVVGSAVNG
-188 DMGNITG
+188 DGANITG
-195 QMWESGAGNTLGSV
+195 QMWESGTGTTLGSV

-250 AVAWYLMI
+250 AVAWYLLI

-265 MPQSEIAKEMMSQNG
+265 MPQSAIAQEMSSQNG

-329 LMIPKMFGKLGKN
+329 LMIPKMFGKLGKH

-357 AAPFFGRGV
+357 VAPFFGRGV

-392 RKKRPEMERP
+392 RKKKPEMARP

-407 GKFVGVMAVLMA
+407 GRFVGVMAVLMA

-425 YIIPASFSA
+425 YIVPASFSA
-434 ALVWQEWVV
+434 ALVWQEWIV

-451 VFFYFYSK
+451 AFFYFYSK
-459 RKYGAE
+459 KKYGAE

-473 DESKTVEEEPAL
+473 EDGGKTEEQEETV

-493 RHFVITM
+493 RHFVITV

-506 GGPEIARM
+506 GGPQIAKM
-514 VADYFGIE
+514 IADRLGIE
-522 YYDRDLVDKVVQEI
+522 YYNRDLVDKVVAQI

-577 AIHDFAKHSCVI
+577 AINDFANRSSCVI
-589 VGRSSDYILRD
+589 VGRSSDYILRNRD
-600 TEDVMNVFIYAPQ
+600 DVLNVFIYAPQ
-613 KDEIAAVMKKKG
+613 EDEIAAVMKEKG
-625 LNERK
+625 IKNMRK
-630 AEEEWENV
+630 AKEEWESV
-638 EKSQH
+638 DKAQH

-657 HTRDILLNS
+657 HTRDMLINS
-666 SLLGWDATAQFIE
+666 SILGWDETADMIIDMIDRKFEQDDAKQ
-679 ELVERRFG
+679 
-687 LTEETLKKEAWR
+687 LKKEA
-699 ANERIY
+699 
-705 DQNRNRRI
+705 

>member
-53 GLMVFFVGL
+53 GVMVFFVGL

-119 FPDFNQVYLY
+119 FPEFNQVYLY

-136 YLTTIVLGVGVAI
+136 YLTTILLGVGVAV
-149 LITVINIKGAKTAAI
+149 LITFINIRGAKTAAI

-176 GILLVVGSAING
+176 GILLVVGSAVNG
-188 DMGNITG
+188 DGANITG
-195 QMWESGAGNTLGSV
+195 QMWESGSGNTLGSV

-250 AVAWYLMI
+250 AVAWYLLI

-265 MPQSEIAKEMMSQNG
+265 MPQSAIAQEMSSQNG

-329 LMIPKMFGKLGKN
+329 LMIPKMFGKLGKH

-392 RKKRPEMERP
+392 RKKKLEMARP

-407 GKFVGVMAVLMA
+407 GRFVGVMAVLMA

-425 YIIPASFSA
+425 YIVPASFSA
-434 ALVWQEWVV
+434 ALVWQEWIV

-451 VFFYFYSK
+451 AFFYFYSK
-459 RKYGAE
+459 KKYGAE

-473 DESKTVEEEPAL
+473 EDGGKAEEQEEAV

-493 RHFVITM
+493 RHFVITV

-506 GGPEIARM
+506 GGPQIAKM
-514 VADYFGIE
+514 IADRLGIE
-522 YYDRDLVDKVVQEI
+522 YYNRDLVDKVVAQI

-577 AIHDFAKHSCVI
+577 AINDFANRSSCVI
-589 VGRSSDYILRD
+589 VGRSSDYILRNRD
-600 TEDVMNVFIYAPQ
+600 DVLNVFIYAPQ
-613 KDEIAAVMKKKG
+613 EDEIAAVMKEKG
-625 LNERK
+625 IKNMRK
-630 AEEEWENV
+630 AKEEWESV
-638 EKSQH
+638 DKAQH

-657 HTRDILLNS
+657 HTRDMLINS
-666 SLLGWDATAQFIE
+666 SILGWDETADMIIDMIDRKFEQDDAKQ
-679 ELVERRFG
+679 
-687 LTEETLKKEAWR
+687 LKKEA
-699 ANERIY
+699 
-705 DQNRNRRI
+705 

>member
-53 GLMVFFVGL
+53 GVMVFFVGL

-119 FPDFNQVYLY
+119 FPKFNQVYLY

-136 YLTTIVLGVGVAI
+136 YLTTILLGVGVAV
-149 LITVINIKGAKTAAI
+149 LITFINIRGAKTAAI

-176 GILLVVGSAING
+176 GILLVVGSAVNG
-188 DMGNITG
+188 DGANITG
-195 QMWESGAGNTLGSV
+195 QMWESGTGTTLGSV

-250 AVAWYLMI
+250 AVAWYLLI

-265 MPQSEIAKEMMSQNG
+265 MPQSAIAQEMSSQNG

-329 LMIPKMFGKLGKN
+329 LMIPKMFGKLGKH

-357 AAPFFGRGV
+357 VAPFFGRGV

-392 RKKRPEMERP
+392 RKKKPEMARP

-407 GKFVGVMAVLMA
+407 GRFVGVMAVLMA

-425 YIIPASFSA
+425 YIVPASFSA
-434 ALVWQEWVV
+434 ALVWQEWIV

-451 VFFYFYSK
+451 AFFYFYSK
-459 RKYGAE
+459 KKYGAE
-465 FGRDIFIV
+465 FGRDIFIAE
-473 DESKTVEEEPAL
+473 DGGKTEEQEETV

-493 RHFVITM
+493 RHFVITV

-506 GGPEIARM
+506 GGPQIAKM
-514 VADYFGIE
+514 VADRLGIE
-522 YYDRDLVDKVVQEI
+522 YYNRDLVDKVVAHI

-577 AIHDFAKHSCVI
+577 AINDFANRSSCVI
-589 VGRSSDYILRD
+589 VGRSSDYILRNRD
-600 TEDVMNVFIYAPQ
+600 DVLNVFIYAPQ
-613 KDEIAAVMKKKG
+613 EDEIAAVMKEKG
-625 LNERK
+625 IKNMRK
-630 AEEEWENV
+630 AKEEWESV
-638 EKSQH
+638 DKAQH

-657 HTRDILLNS
+657 HTRDMLINS
-666 SLLGWDATAQFIE
+666 SILGWDETADMIIDMIDRKFEQDDAKQ
-679 ELVERRFG
+679 
-687 LTEETLKKEAWR
+687 LKKEA
-699 ANERIY
+699 
-705 DQNRNRRI
+705 

>member
-38 TTAGFAGSIIAMLIG
+38 TTAGFMGSIIAMLIG
-53 GLMVFFVGL
+53 GVMVFFVGL

-119 FPDFNQVYLY
+119 FPEFNQVYLY

-136 YLTTIVLGVGVAI
+136 YLTTILLGVGVAV
-149 LITVINIKGAKTAAI
+149 LITFINIIGAKTAAI

-188 DMGNITG
+188 DGANITG
-195 QMWESGAGNTLGSV
+195 QMWESGTGTTLGSV

-250 AVAWYLMI
+250 AVAWYLLI

-265 MPQSEIAKEMMSQNG
+265 MPQSAIAQEMSSQNG

-329 LMIPKMFGKLGKN
+329 LMIPKMFGKLGKH

-357 AAPFFGRGV
+357 VAPFFGRGV

-392 RKKRPEMERP
+392 RKKKPEMARP

-407 GKFVGVMAVLMA
+407 GRFVGVMAVLMA

-425 YIIPASFSA
+425 YIVPASFSA
-434 ALVWQEWVV
+434 ALVWQEWIV

-451 VFFYFYSK
+451 AFFYFYSK
-459 RKYGAE
+459 KKYGAE

-473 DESKTVEEEPAL
+473 EDGGKAEEQEEAV

-493 RHFVITM
+493 RHFVITV

-506 GGPEIARM
+506 GGPQIAKM
-514 VADYFGIE
+514 IADRLGIE
-522 YYDRDLVDKVVQEI
+522 YYNRDLVDKVVAQI

-577 AIHDFAKHSCVI
+577 AINDFANRSSCVI
-589 VGRSSDYILRD
+589 VGRSSDYILRNRD
-600 TEDVMNVFIYAPQ
+600 DVLNVFIYAPQ
-613 KDEIAAVMKKKG
+613 EDEIAAVMKEKG
-625 LNERK
+625 IKNMRK
-630 AEEEWENV
+630 AKEEWESV
-638 EKSQH
+638 DKAQH

-657 HTRDILLNS
+657 HTRDMLINS
-666 SLLGWDATAQFIE
+666 SILGWDETADMIIDMIDRKFEQDDAKQ
-679 ELVERRFG
+679 
-687 LTEETLKKEAWR
+687 LKKEA
-699 ANERIY
+699 
-705 DQNRNRRI
+705 

>member
-53 GLMVFFVGL
+53 GVMVFFVGL

-119 FPDFNQVYLY
+119 FPEFNQVYLY

-136 YLTTIVLGVGVAI
+136 YLTTILLGVGVAV
-149 LITVINIKGAKTAAI
+149 LITFINIRGAKTAAI

-176 GILLVVGSAING
+176 GILLVVG
-188 DMGNITG
+188 
-195 QMWESGAGNTLGSV
+195 
-209 FKVACM
+209 
-215 TPFLFIGF
+215 
-223 DVIPQA
+223 
-229 AEEINVPYK
+229 
-238 KIGKIMLLSIFL
+238 LLSIFL
-250 AVAWYLMI
+250 AVAWYLLI

-265 MPQSEIAKEMMSQNG
+265 MPQSAIAQEMSSQNG

-329 LMIPKMFGKLGKN
+329 LMIPKMFGKLGKH

-392 RKKRPEMERP
+392 RKKKPEMARP

-407 GKFVGVMAVLMA
+407 GRFVGVMAVLMA

-425 YIIPASFSA
+425 YIVPASFSA
-434 ALVWQEWVV
+434 ALVWQEWIV

-451 VFFYFYSK
+451 AFFYFYSK
-459 RKYGAE
+459 KKYGAE

-473 DESKTVEEEPAL
+473 EDGGKAEEQEEAVL
-485 LPNAKYPD
+485 SNAKYPD
-493 RHFVITM
+493 RHFVITV

-506 GGPEIARM
+506 GGPQIAKM
-514 VADYFGIE
+514 IADRLGIE
-522 YYDRDLVDKVVQEI
+522 YYNRDLVDKVVAQI

-577 AIHDFAKHSCVI
+577 AINDFANRSSCVI
-589 VGRSSDYILRD
+589 VGRSSDYILRNRD
-600 TEDVMNVFIYAPQ
+600 DVLNVFIYAPQ
-613 KDEIAAVMKKKG
+613 EDEIAAVMKEKG
-625 LNERK
+625 IKNMRK
-630 AEEEWENV
+630 AKEEWESV
-638 EKSQH
+638 DKAQH

-657 HTRDILLNS
+657 HTRDMLINS
-666 SLLGWDATAQFIE
+666 SILGWDETADMIIDMIDRKFEQDDAKQ
-679 ELVERRFG
+679 
-687 LTEETLKKEAWR
+687 LKKEA
-699 ANERIY
+699 
-705 DQNRNRRI
+705 

>member
-465 FGRDIFIV
+465 YGRDIFIV
-473 DESKTVEEEPAL
+473 DESKTVEEEPAV

-687 LTEETLKKEAWR
+687 LTEETLKKEA
-699 ANERIY
+699 
-705 DQNRNRRI
+705 

>member
-38 TTAGFAGSIIAMLIG
+38 TTAGFMGSIIAMLIG
-53 GLMVFFVGL
+53 GVMVFFVGL

-88 GSFVCTWMI
+88 GSFICTWMI

-136 YLTTIVLGVGVAI
+136 YLTTI
-149 LITVINIKGAKTAAI
+149 INIKGAKTAAM
-164 LQTVLTAIIAIA
+164 LQTILTAIIAIA
-176 GILLVVGSAING
+176 GILLVVGSAVNG
-188 DMGNITG
+188 DGSNITG
-195 QMWESGAGNTLGSV
+195 QMWESSTGSTLGSV

-229 AEEINVPYK
+229 AEEITVPYK

-250 AVAWYLMI
+250 AVAWYLLI

-265 MPQSEIAKEMMSQNG
+265 MPQSAIVQEMSSQNG
-280 LVSAKAIEIAF
+280 LVSVQAIEIAF
-291 RSPLMGKVLIIGG
+291 HSPLMGKVLIIGG

-329 LMIPKMFGKLGKN
+329 LMIPKVFGKLGKN
-342 KTPEAAIILCGIACV
+342 KTPEAAIILCGIACCI
-357 AAPFFGRGV
+357 APFFGRGV

-392 RKKRPEMERP
+392 RKRKPDMERP

-407 GKFVGVMAVLMA
+407 GKFVGVMAVAMA

-434 ALVWQEWVV
+434 ALIWQEWVV
-443 VGIWLALG
+443 VGTWLVLG

-473 DESKTVEEEPAL
+473 DEDKSDVTENEASHIAAINK
-485 LPNAKYPD
+485 KYEGK
-493 RHFVITM
+493 HFVVTV

-506 GGPEIARM
+506 GGPEIAKM

-522 YYDRDLVDKVVQEI
+522 YYNRDLVDKVVEQI

-546 DTKIGVRYAFDTSY
+546 DTKIGVRYGFDPSY

-577 AIHDFAKHSCVI
+577 TIHDFAEKSSCVI

-600 TEDVMNVFIYAPQ
+600 RNDVLNVFLYAPEE
-613 KDEIAAVMKKKG
+613 DEIAAVMKEKG
-625 LNERK
+625 INERK
-630 AEEEWENV
+630 AREEWESV
-638 EKSQH
+638 EKAQH

-666 SLLGWDATAQFIE
+666 SLLGWRQTADFIID
-679 ELVERRFG
+679 LVERKYAISDDEVR
-687 LTEETLKKEAWR
+687 KEA
-699 ANERIY
+699 
-705 DQNRNRRI
+705 

>member
-53 GLMVFFVGL
+53 GVMVFFVGL

-136 YLTTIVLGVGVAI
+136 YLTTIILGVGVAI
-149 LITVINIKGAKTAAI
+149 LITVINIKGAKTAAM

-176 GILLVVGSAING
+176 GILLVVGSAVNG

-265 MPQSEIAKEMMSQNG
+265 MPQSAIAQEMSSQNG

-392 RKKRPEMERP
+392 RKKKPEMERP

-407 GKFVGVMAVLMA
+407 GKFVGVMAVAMA

-434 ALVWQEWVV
+434 ALVWQEWIV

-459 RKYGAE
+459 RKYGTE

-473 DESKTVEEEPAL
+473 DETKTVEEEPAV

-493 RHFVITM
+493 RHFVITV

-600 TEDVMNVFIYAPQ
+600 TADVMNVFIYAPQ
-613 KDEIAAVMKKKG
+613 KDEVAAVMKKKG

-687 LTEETLKKEAWR
+687 LTERELQKGA
-699 ANERIY
+699 
-705 DQNRNRRI
+705 